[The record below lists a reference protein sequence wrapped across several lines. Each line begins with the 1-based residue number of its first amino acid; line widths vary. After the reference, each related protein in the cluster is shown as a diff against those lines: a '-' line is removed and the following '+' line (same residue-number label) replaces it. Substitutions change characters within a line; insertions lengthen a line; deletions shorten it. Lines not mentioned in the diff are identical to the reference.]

1 VARFTSTVDT
11 IAYGFK
17 VARASSEERAS
28 LYDLDVALQP
38 NFLGVDLIEHCRQRL
53 LARWAVADPFNAG
66 NGWEEC

>member
-1 VARFTSTVDT
+1 VGLRATVARFTSTVDT

-38 NFLGVDLIEHCRQRL
+38 NFLGVDLIEHCRQRDGICPVP
-53 LARWAVADPFNAG
+53 RI
-66 NGWEEC
+66 